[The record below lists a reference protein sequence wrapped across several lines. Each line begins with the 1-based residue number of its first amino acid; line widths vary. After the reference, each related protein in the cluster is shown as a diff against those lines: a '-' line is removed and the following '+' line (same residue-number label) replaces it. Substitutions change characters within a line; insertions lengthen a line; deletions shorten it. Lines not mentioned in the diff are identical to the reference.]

1 MVHYNQVE
9 SMANG
14 FVNHFFREV
23 KGDNCPL
30 SSSTGISTNESGI
43 VILLLQVKGASVSK
57 KLIMSAIGCIYF
69 HLFRN

>member
-1 MVHYNQVE
+1 
-9 SMANG
+9 MANG

-43 VILLLQVKGASVSK
+43 VILLLQVKG
-57 KLIMSAIGCIYF
+57 GHCF
-69 HLFRN
+69 